1 MYFCGIDVS
10 KRQHAVLI
18 MDDQGHKVR
27 SGFSIKNNQAGFDEL
42 LAALQG
48 LPEPVTVGLEATG
61 HYWLSLYEALTGA
74 AYPVVVLNPLQV
86 HAYQRT
92 GLRKVKTDRVD
103 AFWIADFVRI
113 SRRPASN
120 DQTILTL
127 QLRELS
133 RFRLRLS
140 QQIGQCKQKILGV
153 LERVF
158 PEYEDL
164 FSDVFIQ
171 SSRRLLAEA
180 VAAHEFADFDLGE
193 MADLL
198 HQASRGQ
205 LGLPKAMAVHNAAR
219 QSVGISF
226 LTDAVRMEVRCL
238 LGQIELLET
247 QRQEVDDALDVL
259 MAQIPQYITSI
270 PGIGPVTGATIL
282 AEIGDVRRFESLE
295 KLVAYAGIHPTV
307 HQSGQFQAS
316 KSRMSKRGSSYLR
329 HALWISAESARQHDM
344 ELKAYYQRK
353 KAEGK
358 HHGTI
363 IGAICRK
370 LLARIYVVLKE
381 HRPYEIRQPLPAQT

>member
-18 MDDQGHKVR
+18 MDGEGQKVR
-27 SGFSIKNNQAGFDEL
+27 PTFSIKNSQAGFDRLLTEL
-42 LAALQG
+42 AVLA
-48 LPEPVTVGLEATG
+48 EPATVGLEATG
-61 HYWLSLYEALTGA
+61 HYWLCLYEALTQSG
-74 AYPVVVLNPLQV
+74 YPVVVLNPLQV

-113 SRRPASN
+113 SRRPTSD
-120 DQTILTL
+120 DQTTLTL

-133 RFRLRLS
+133 RFRVRLS

-180 VAAHEFADFDLGE
+180 VAAHEFADFDLSE
-193 MADLL
+193 MAALL
-198 HQASRGQ
+198 CQASRGQ
-205 LGLPKAMAVHNAAR
+205 LGLPRAKAVQAAAR
-219 QSVGISF
+219 HSVGISF
-226 LTDAVRMEVRCL
+226 LTDAVHIEVRCL

-247 QRQEVDDALDVL
+247 QRQEVEDALALL
-259 MAQIPQYITSI
+259 MAQIPQHITSI
-270 PGIGPVTGATIL
+270 PGIGPVTGAAIL
-282 AEIGDVRRFESLE
+282 AEIGDVRRFDSLE

-307 HQSGQFQAS
+307 HQSGQFQAQE
-316 KSRMSKRGSSYLR
+316 SRMSKRGSSYLR
-329 HALWISAESARQHDM
+329 HALWISAESARQHDP
-344 ELKAYYQRK
+344 ELKAYYERK

-358 HHGTI
+358 HHGTV

-370 LLARIYVVLKE
+370 LLARIYVVLQE
-381 HRPYEIRQPLPAQT
+381 QRPYEVRESVPAKT